1 MRIALLTLDSPL
13 SNAAVAAFLAAGPK
27 GGTWEVAL
35 LGRSV
40 LYRPGA
46 GGPLS
51 QAWRH
56 LRRSGPGILPYLL
69 VNYGLPEFLRQ
80 CGRQDA
86 LARLAARHGLKLHP
100 VPDVNAPAFREALR
114 AARVELLV
122 TFHFDQILAAETLEV
137 VPCGGVNVHPSLLPR
152 HRGPV
157 PTIWAQAEAQGEV
170 MPRFGVTLHR
180 LAPRIDAG
188 AILAQREVAL
198 PVRITASA
206 AARAL
211 HVTGAKLLADSL
223 SALAAK
229 TVAAEEVTPLPYC
242 PFPPPTV
249 LRAARR
255 RGGLVNAADLRAA
268 LQVAA

>member
-13 SNAAVAAFLAAGPK
+13 SNAAVAAFLAAWRG
-27 GGTWEVAL
+27 EVAL

-46 GGPLS
+46 GGPLA

-56 LRRSGPGILPYLL
+56 LRRSGPGFLPYLL
-69 VNYGLPEFLRQ
+69 VNYGLPEVLRQ
-80 CGRQDA
+80 CGRKGA
-86 LARLAARHGLKLHP
+86 LARLAARHGIKLWP
-100 VPDVNAPAFREALR
+100 VADVNAPAFREALR
-114 AARVELLV
+114 AAGAELIV
-122 TFHFDQILAAETLEV
+122 TFHFDQILSAETLAAA
-137 VPCGGVNVHPSLLPR
+137 PRGGVNIHPSLLPR

-157 PTIWAQAEAQGEV
+157 PTIWAQAEAAEGA
-170 MPRFGVTLHR
+170 PRFGVTLHR

-188 AILAQREVAL
+188 AILAQREVTL
-198 PVRITASA
+198 PAGITASA

-211 HVTGAKLLADSL
+211 HVTGAQLLADSL
-223 SALAAK
+223 SSLVAK

-242 PFPPPTV
+242 PFPPPRV

-255 RGGLVNAADLRAA
+255 HGGLVNAADIRAA